1 MGYGNVNCTPSLPL
15 SPVLHVPNLPVDLL
29 SVSSITNSRNCKA
42 SFDPHSCTFQDLKTR
57 RNLGTGIEHDGLYY
71 LTNASSPSPYAL
83 SMMDSLTSDEFLPMH
98 YRLGHLSFQ
107 ALGRMFPSQ
116 VKNYCKEKLL
126 CDVCELAK
134 HTRTNY
140 PSSNERSKIPFD
152 VVHSDVWRPSV
163 VTTLTGDRYYVTFI
177 DGFSRFTWL
186 YLLKHKSE
194 VLSAFKDFFNM
205 VHNQFGMNV
214 KILCSDNGTE
224 YINGK
229 FSNFLSSY
237 GIIHQTT
244 CVNTAEQNG
253 WQRERIDI
261 YWKLLELSCL

>member
-1 MGYGNVNCTPSLPL
+1 MLILG
-15 SPVLHVPNLPVDLL
+15 
-29 SVSSITNSRNCKA
+29 K
-42 SFDPHSCTFQDLKTR
+42 DLKTR

-83 SMMDSLTSDEFLPMH
+83 SMMNSLTTDEFLLMH

-152 VVHSDVWRPSV
+152 VVHSDVWGDRKSV
-163 VTTLTGDRYYVTFI
+163 V
-177 DGFSRFTWL
+177 
-186 YLLKHKSE
+186 
-194 VLSAFKDFFNM
+194 
-205 VHNQFGMNV
+205 
-214 KILCSDNGTE
+214 
-224 YINGK
+224 
-229 FSNFLSSY
+229 
-237 GIIHQTT
+237 
-244 CVNTAEQNG
+244 
-253 WQRERIDI
+253 
-261 YWKLLELSCL
+261 